1 MVKPRTGDNSL
12 ERKSLMGMI
21 NEVKNF
27 PITALNKT
35 CKSIARL

>member
-12 ERKSLMGMI
+12 ERKSLMEKI
-21 NEVKNF
+21 SEVKNF
-27 PITALNKT
+27 PVTALNNI

>member
-12 ERKSLMGMI
+12 ERKSLMEKISG
-21 NEVKNF
+21 VKNF
-27 PITALNKT
+27 PATALNKI

>member
-1 MVKPRTGDNSL
+1 MVKSRTGGNSL
-12 ERKSLMGMI
+12 ERKSLVGNI

-27 PITALNKT
+27 PVTALNKI